1 MFIKYGR
8 ELLTK
13 AGIDPKSSGSF
24 GSGYYFAWA
33 ADQALRI
40 ASDMD
45 GGLTRTNL
53 IVAIRSMDMTHPYLL
68 DGIKFN
74 MNGNKD
80 AYLVE
85 GSEFAKYNAGA
96 QNWEQQGAIIELSG
110 KSSNCVWD
118 QAVGNC
124 S

>member
-1 MFIKYGR
+1 VFIKYGR
-8 ELLTK
+8 DLLTK
-13 AGIDPKSSGSF
+13 AGIDYKSSGSS
-24 GSGYYFAWA
+24 GSGYLFSFA

-40 ASDMD
+40 AASMD
-45 GGLTRTNL
+45 GGLNRSNI
-53 IVAIRSMDMTHPYLL
+53 IVALRAMEVTHPLFL

-85 GSEFAKYNAGA
+85 GSDIAKYNAGT
-96 QNWEQQGAIIELSG
+96 QGWDQQGDIIVLSG

-118 QAVGNC
+118 QTIGNC